1 MEQFLDYRQVP
12 TATEANETTEVIK
25 GNGHV
30 EDIKN
35 TVEEETEERGKA
47 WLLILS

>member
-25 GNGHV
+25 ANGHV
-30 EDIKN
+30 EEIRE
-35 TVEEETEERGKA
+35 TVAEETEEKGM
-47 WLLILS
+47 